1 MALIRFVS
9 LATLATIVAGHG
21 NIISPP
27 ERLPGPAM
35 AAACGQSAVD
45 SALADDTTPLENIDT
60 SGATTACQLDLC
72 RGNRFEDNAANVQ
85 SYTAGQTVRILTTL
99 PIPHAGP
106 MNVSL
111 IDTTTNRAIGAPLIE
126 DPNYADESLPQLPA
140 NNTDFSVTMPQ
151 LADGQ
156 CTQPGQCTMQWFW
169 FGTRAQQTYEAC
181 VDFVM
186 VPGGG
191 SAMAPAAPAV
201 QAGAARSGALSGSVA
216 FRARRFKA

>member
-1 MALIRFVS
+1 MVSAYLISFAALAS
-9 LATLATIVAGHG
+9 TIAAHG

-35 AAACGQSAVD
+35 AAVCGQAAVN
-45 SALADDTTPLENIDT
+45 SALNDDTTPLENINT
-60 SGATTACQLDLC
+60 SGATAACQLDLC
-72 RGNRFEDNAANVQ
+72 RGNTFEDNAANVQ
-85 SYTAGQTVRILTTL
+85 SYSAGQTVRFLATL

-111 IDTTTNRAIGAPLIE
+111 VDTTTNTVIGPPLIS
-126 DPNYADESLPQLPA
+126 DPNYADETLAQLPA

-151 LADGQ
+151 LQDGQ
-156 CTQPGQCTMQWFW
+156 CAQAGQCTMQWFW

-186 VPGGG
+186 VPAG
-191 SAMAPAAPAV
+191 SAPAV
-201 QAGAARSGALSGSVA
+201 QAVQADSTVNSGATRSRGSA
-216 FRARRFKA
+216 FGRVGRQRL